1 MSSRKRQRD
10 KDPGHKDHQVY
21 TIFVQQ
27 IVIYILSQANGGES
41 SKRSR
46 RDEEVKVEPRKSTMC
61 PELADVDEYVNEP
74 VWCLKKAQEEKP
86 SRQCPYLDSIDRFI
100 YAA

>member
-46 RDEEVKVEPRKSTMC
+46 RDEEVKVVKSSKT
-61 PELADVDEYVNEP
+61 ELVDMDESVNEP